1 MAEKKEK
8 KVIRLFGT
16 DLDPDLP
23 VERSLKK
30 IKGVGHML
38 ARAICISANINP
50 RKKMG
55 ELSEDEIKKIE
66 DVMKNARFPN
76 WLKNRRRDPVTG
88 EDYHLFAGDIDLK
101 VREDIARLRKIRAY
115 RGIRHELGLPV
126 RGQRTGGKGF
136 RKGRTIGVQ
145 RKKKK

>member
-1 MAEKKEK
+1 MSEKRER

-16 DLDPDLP
+16 DLDPEVP
-23 VERSLKK
+23 VERSLCK

-38 ARAICISANINP
+38 ARAICVSANIDP
-50 RKKMG
+50 KKKMG
-55 ELSEDEIKKIE
+55 DLSEEEIKRIE
-66 DVMKNARFPN
+66 DVMKNSKFPD

-88 EDYHLFAGDIDLK
+88 ENVHLFAGDIDLK
-101 VREDIARLRKIRAY
+101 VREDITLLKKIRAY

-136 RKGRTIGVQ
+136 RKGRTLGVQ